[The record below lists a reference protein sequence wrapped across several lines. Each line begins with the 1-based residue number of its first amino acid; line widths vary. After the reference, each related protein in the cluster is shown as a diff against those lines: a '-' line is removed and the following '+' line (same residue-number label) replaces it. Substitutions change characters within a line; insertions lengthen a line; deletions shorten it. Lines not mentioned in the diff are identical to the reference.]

1 MSNIDPSSPLAS
13 SHCPQHLASDTLI
26 PMSIIQQDVE
36 QALAE
41 DLGVLSHQQSEI
53 ISEIASNDITAQ
65 LIPADTIVTAN
76 IICRDDAVI
85 SGIAWAEYAFKAC
98 DPTLQIQWQVKDG
111 STISP
116 DTLLVTITG
125 SARAILTAERVAL
138 NFLQTL
144 SATATVTKSYV
155 RMLEGSGITLLDT
168 RKTLPKLRFAQKY
181 AVQCGRGKNHRI
193 GLYDAFLI
201 KENHIFACG
210 GIANAVAQAKVIAAD
225 TLIEVEVENLAELE
239 QAINAGADVI
249 MLDNFSTK
257 QIHQAV
263 AINAGKSKLE
273 VSGNITDARIAELK
287 DTGVDFISSGALTK
301 NIHAI
306 DLSLR
311 IID

>member
-1 MSNIDPSSPLAS
+1 
-13 SHCPQHLASDTLI
+13 
-26 PMSIIQQDVE
+26 
-36 QALAE
+36 
-41 DLGVLSHQQSEI
+41 
-53 ISEIASNDITAQ
+53 
-65 LIPADTIVTAN
+65 
-76 IICRDDAVI
+76 
-85 SGIAWAEYAFKAC
+85 
-98 DPTLQIQWQVKDG
+98 
-111 STISP
+111 
-116 DTLLVTITG
+116 
-125 SARAILTAERVAL
+125 
-138 NFLQTL
+138 
-144 SATATVTKSYV
+144 
-155 RMLEGSGITLLDT
+155 
-168 RKTLPKLRFAQKY
+168 
-181 AVQCGRGKNHRI
+181 
-193 GLYDAFLI
+193 LI

>member
-1 MSNIDPSSPLAS
+1 MSNIDPSSPLAMS
-13 SHCPQHLASDTLI
+13 IYPQHLASDRLI
-26 PMSIIQQDVE
+26 SRSIIQQDVDT
-36 QALAE
+36 ALAE
-41 DLGVLSHQQSEI
+41 DLGIMSLNNDSIGSQ
-53 ISEIASNDITAQ
+53 DITAQ
-65 LIPADTIVTAN
+65 LIAHDTLVTAQ

-85 SGIAWAEYAFKAC
+85 AGIAWATYAFERC
-98 DPTLQIQWQVKDG
+98 HNELTVQWHVKDG
-111 STISP
+111 QTVPP
-116 DTLLVTITG
+116 DTRLATITG
-125 SARAILTAERVAL
+125 NGRAILTAERVAL

-155 RMLEGSGITLLDT
+155 RKLEGSGITLLDT
-168 RKTLPKLRFAQKY
+168 RKTLPKMWFAQKY
-181 AVQCGRGKNHRI
+181 AVQCGQGQNHRI
-193 GLYDAFLI
+193 GLFDAFLI

-210 GIANAVAQAKVIAAD
+210 GIDKAITQAKTISPN
-225 TLIEVEVENLAELE
+225 TLIEVEVENIDELQ
-239 QAINAGADVI
+239 QAIHGGADVI

-257 QIHQAV
+257 QIHEAV

-301 NIHAI
+301 NIHAV

>member
-1 MSNIDPSSPLAS
+1 MSNIDPNSPLAMS
-13 SHCPQHLASDTLI
+13 IYPEHLTTDELI
-26 PMSIIQQDVE
+26 TRSIIQRDIDG
-36 QALAE
+36 ALAE
-41 DLGVLSHQQSEI
+41 DLGVFTLNEDNIGAQ
-53 ISEIASNDITAQ
+53 DITAQ
-65 LIPADTIVTAN
+65 LIAHDTFVTAH

-85 SGIAWAEYAFKAC
+85 AGIAWATYAFERC
-98 DPTLQIQWQVKDG
+98 HNELTIQWHVKDG
-111 STISP
+111 QTVPP
-116 DTLLVTITG
+116 DTHLATITG
-125 SARAILTAERVAL
+125 NARAILTAERVAL

-155 RMLEGSGITLLDT
+155 RKLEGSGITLLDT
-168 RKTLPKLRFAQKY
+168 RKTLPKIRLAQKY
-181 AVQCGRGKNHRI
+181 AVQCGHGQNHRI

-210 GIANAVAQAKVIAAD
+210 GIDKAIAQAKVISPN
-225 TLIEVEVENLAELE
+225 TLIEVEVEDLDELQ

-249 MLDNFSTK
+249 MLDNFTTE
-257 QIHQAV
+257 QIHEAV
-263 AINAGKSKLE
+263 AINSGKSKLE

-301 NIHAI
+301 NIHAV